1 MCVTVTRHFF
11 EMNDLPS
18 DLNSMLLHWA
28 LDHSAHTL
36 SLVNKDM
43 RQCIFAYIQMLPAD
57 ASCGLLVKICGLQ
70 RYRAP
75 WRMWSSDVFIVSPFD
90 LLFYHHMPHIPWW
103 GGVFKVTP
111 ALHAMIMGDMTDDSG
126 REDHRFCHA
135 FRRVIR
141 LHVYIVCVQR
151 KTLQPL
157 FAHSLDEADLSSS
170 VVSDVA
176 FLQCVL
182 VQVSVDPCLWFT
194 KLRSQNIGCAGHAM
208 DLAVL
213 MVHREVS
220 VETVYRQYARDV
232 QNIKLDSQSIQHSFR
247 STNSVN
253 NTRYKFCTHMHSVIA
268 NHSVEGTGTPFL
280 RRYITLNGKGAGCII
295 RVDVPFY
302 ASLSYHV
309 QSSHLQEFLPDDVVV
324 DNMPLVDFWKH
335 ILHNWPMF
343 MADYQLWKNTQHY
356 FRF

>member
-1 MCVTVTRHFF
+1 
-11 EMNDLPS
+11 MNDLPS
-18 DLNSMLLHWA
+18 DLNSMLLLRA

-43 RQCIFAYIQMLPAD
+43 RKCIFAHIHMLPAD
-57 ASCGLLVKICGLQ
+57 ASCSLLVKICGLQ

-90 LLFYHHMPHIPWW
+90 LLFYHYMPHIPWW
-103 GGVFKVTP
+103 DGVFKVTP
-111 ALHAMIMGDMTDDSG
+111 ALHAMIMGDMTDNS
-126 REDHRFCHA
+126 ETNA

-141 LHVYIVCVQR
+141 LHVYIVCVHR

-157 FAHSLDEADLSSS
+157 FAHDLDKADLSS

-213 MVHREVS
+213 MVHRNVS
-220 VETVYRQYARDV
+220 VETVYRQYTRDV
-232 QNIKLDSQSIQHSFR
+232 QNIQLDSQSIQRSFR
-247 STNSVN
+247 STSSV

-268 NHSVEGTGTPFL
+268 QSVVEGAGTPFL
-280 RRYITLNGKGAGCII
+280 RRYITLNGRGAGCII

-302 ASLSYHV
+302 TSLSYYV

-324 DNMPLVDFWKH
+324 DDMPLVDFWKH
-335 ILHNWPMF
+335 ILQSWPMF
-343 MADYQLWKNTQHY
+343 MADYQLWKNTQQY